1 MFAVLCVFEI
11 YGAFKLCFSEIQR
24 NNLLHSLGIIAN
36 IGFKVNDVKTKEAE
50 KNEEMISSHIIC
62 RKLRIVHVYM

>member
-1 MFAVLCVFEI
+1 MCVWNIWGLQVMFLRN
-11 YGAFKLCFSEIQR
+11 SE

-50 KNEEMISSHIIC
+50 KKWGNDFKSH
-62 RKLRIVHVYM
+62 HM

>member
-1 MFAVLCVFEI
+1 MFLRN
-11 YGAFKLCFSEIQR
+11 SE

-36 IGFKVNDVKTKEAE
+36 IGFKVNDVKTKKAE